1 MSDKIT
7 ILRSNVA
14 SSFVGNELS
23 SNTEIPTLNGSG
35 RVGVEE
41 SSLINSN
48 VANNINQTNNYNI
61 YPSPSV
67 SDFVILIEALAN
79 SFISKSDE
87 DEKAQL
93 NMEARE
99 KIKYNNLDEK
109 KRIIEEYGTHYGSIE
124 DAKKILADKDP
135 FLFEKCIEL
144 LHSEYLNAVKNLELQ
159 EIRERSSAV
168 WDLLKNSLEKKGDPQ
183 KPSMF
188 AIEILL
194 SYAFVRCRIFEKI
207 V

>member
-1 MSDKIT
+1 MSNKIT
-7 ILRSNVA
+7 NLRSKIANLFA
-14 SSFVGNELS
+14 GNELS
-23 SNTEIPTLNGSG
+23 SNTETPTLNGSG

-99 KIKYNNLDEK
+99 KIKYNNLNEK
-109 KRIIEEYGTHYGSIE
+109 KRIIEEYGTHYGLIE

>member
-7 ILRSNVA
+7 TLRSKIA
-14 SSFVGNELS
+14 SLFASNELS

-41 SSLINSN
+41 SLLVNSN
-48 VANNINQTNNYNI
+48 IANNINQTNNYNI
-61 YPSPSV
+61 YPPPSV
-67 SDFVILIEALAN
+67 SDFIILIEALAN

-109 KRIIEEYGTHYGSIE
+109 KRIIEEYGTHYGLIE

>member
-1 MSDKIT
+1 MSDKIA
-7 ILRSNVA
+7 ILRSSVT

-48 VANNINQTNNYNI
+48 VASNINQTNNYNI

-93 NMEARE
+93 P
-99 KIKYNNLDEK
+99 Y
-109 KRIIEEYGTHYGSIE
+109 
-124 DAKKILADKDP
+124 
-135 FLFEKCIEL
+135 
-144 LHSEYLNAVKNLELQ
+144 
-159 EIRERSSAV
+159 
-168 WDLLKNSLEKKGDPQ
+168 
-183 KPSMF
+183 
-188 AIEILL
+188 
-194 SYAFVRCRIFEKI
+194 
-207 V
+207 